1 MSTTRASFKLT
12 AARRRATRAK
22 TVLAGAGII
31 AFGAVLAL
39 SRSSHASHTKHHPT
53 ALAAPSSF
61 VETVRSD
68 ALRGGIVAPA
78 EAPPQAETST
88 S

>member
-1 MSTTRASFKLT
+1 M
-12 AARRRATRAK
+12 AK
-22 TVLAGAGII
+22 AVLAGSGII

-39 SRSSHASHTKHHPT
+39 SRGSHASHTKHHPR
-53 ALAAPSSF
+53 ALAAPSTF
-61 VETVRSD
+61 VEAVRSD
-68 ALRGGIVAPA
+68 LLRGGIVAPP